1 MDFHLALQNIIT
13 VSMDGTI
20 RLWDLKNFE
29 QVIEFNSPLEM
40 PLCVAAHPT
49 LPLFSCGFQTGTMR
63 VFDIE
68 KTCVAS
74 DFTQFNKAIR
84 SLAYS

>member
-1 MDFHLALQNIIT
+1 MDFHLALRDIIT
-13 VSMDGTI
+13 VSKDGTI
-20 RLWDLKNFE
+20 RLWDLDKYE
-29 QVIEFNSPLEM
+29 QVIEFNSPLEL

-49 LPLFSCGFQTGTMR
+49 LPLFSCGFATGTMR

-74 DFTQFNKAIR
+74 DFT
-84 SLAYS
+84 